1 MAAADNLEY
10 GSVNWREVVRKNT
23 YRTYFVI
30 TTFLIVFFLLGIF
43 VDTIWRYSEF
53 ANAYYNRYGIE
64 LPISK
69 VFYSLATFQIP
80 PYATMI
86 ISAAAVIWVFVT
98 FSMYDKIMLSGT
110 EYQEITAD
118 NQDPLA
124 RRVYNV
130 VEEMKVAAG
139 MRYMPRVFLID
150 ANYMNAFASG
160 YSEKSAMVAIT
171 TKLANALNRDELQAV
186 MAHELTHIRN
196 QDIKLNLF
204 TMVLSNMMLIIMDFL
219 FYSALFSSN
228 SNNNNNNNRNNN
240 AAAFFIIIMILRYV
254 LQIFTIFMMLFLS
267 RTREYMADAGA
278 VELMR
283 TNMPMANALIKIA
296 NDSKSAEA
304 QYSYKHNKNENL
316 RRASYIF
323 DPLSAGISSGD
334 MSDLFSTH
342 PSIEKRLASIGVKL
356 R

>member
-1 MAAADNLEY
+1 MQENLQF
-10 GSVNWREVVRKNT
+10 GSANWREVVAKNT
-23 YRTYFVI
+23 RKTYFVI
-30 TTFLIVFFLLGIF
+30 ATFLVVFFLLGIF
-43 VDTIWRYSEF
+43 VDTFWRYSEL
-53 ANAYYNRYGIE
+53 ANAYYHTYGTQ

-69 VFYSLATFQIP
+69 VFIALATFQIP
-80 PYATMI
+80 PVATMI
-86 ISAAAVIWVFVT
+86 IFAIAVIWVLIT
-98 FSMYDKIMLSGT
+98 FSSYDKIMLSGT
-110 EYQEITAD
+110 EYQEISPD

-124 RRVYNV
+124 RKIYNV

-139 MRYMPRVFLID
+139 MRYMPKVFLIE

-171 TKLANALNRDELQAV
+171 NKLANALTRDELQAV

-219 FYSALFSSN
+219 FYSALFSG
-228 SNNNNNNNRNNN
+228 NNNSRDSKNNN
-240 AAAFFIIIMILRYV
+240 AAAFFIIIMILRYM

-283 TNMPMANALIKIA
+283 TNVPMANALLKIS

-304 QYSYKHNKNENL
+304 QHSYKHNKNENL

-323 DPLSAGISSGD
+323 DPLSAGISGGD

-342 PSIEKRLASIGVKL
+342 PSIEKRLASMGVKKS
-356 R
+356 

>member
-1 MAAADNLEY
+1 MSAADNLEY

-30 TTFLIVFFLLGIF
+30 ATFLIVFFLLGIF

-64 LPISK
+64 LPISR

-86 ISAAAVIWVFVT
+86 ISTVAVIWVFVT

-110 EYQEITAD
+110 EYQEIAAD

-139 MRYMPRVFLID
+139 MRYMPKVFLID

-204 TMVLSNMMLIIMDFL
+204 TMVLSNMMLIIMDSL
-219 FYSALFSSN
+219 FYSALFSYN
-228 SNNNNNNNRNNN
+228 
-240 AAAFFIIIMILRYV
+240 FV
-254 LQIFTIFMMLFLS
+254 
-267 RTREYMADAGA
+267 
-278 VELMR
+278 
-283 TNMPMANALIKIA
+283 
-296 NDSKSAEA
+296 
-304 QYSYKHNKNENL
+304 
-316 RRASYIF
+316 
-323 DPLSAGISSGD
+323 
-334 MSDLFSTH
+334 
-342 PSIEKRLASIGVKL
+342 
-356 R
+356 

>member
-1 MAAADNLEY
+1 MSAADNLEY
-10 GSVNWREVVRKNT
+10 GSVNWREIVRKNT

-30 TTFLIVFFLLGIF
+30 ATFLVVFFLLGIF

-53 ANAYYNRYGIE
+53 ANAYYSRYGIE

-69 VFYSLATFQIP
+69 VFWALATFQIP

-86 ISAAAVIWVFVT
+86 ISAVAVVWVFVT
-98 FSMYDKIMLSGT
+98 FSLYDKIMLSGT

-139 MRYMPRVFLID
+139 IRYMPKVFLIN

-171 TKLANALNRDELQAV
+171 TKLTNALNRDELQAI

-219 FYSALFSSN
+219 FYSALFSGN
-228 SNNNNNNNRNNN
+228 SNNNNNNRNNN
-240 AAAFFIIIMILRYV
+240 AAFFIIIMILRYV

-296 NDSKSAEA
+296 NDSKSVET

-323 DPLSAGISSGD
+323 DPLSAGVSNGD

-342 PSIEKRLASIGVKL
+342 PSIDKRLASIGVKL

>member
-1 MAAADNLEY
+1 MSAADNLEY
-10 GSVNWREVVRKNT
+10 GSVNWREVVRKNS

-30 TTFLIVFFLLGIF
+30 ATFLIVFFLLGIF
-43 VDTIWRYSEF
+43 IDTIWRYSEF

-64 LPISK
+64 LPISR

-86 ISAAAVIWVFVT
+86 ISTVAVIWVFVT

-139 MRYMPRVFLID
+139 MRYMPKVFLID

-228 SNNNNNNNRNNN
+228 SNNNNNNRNNN

-296 NDSKSAEA
+296 NDSKSVEA